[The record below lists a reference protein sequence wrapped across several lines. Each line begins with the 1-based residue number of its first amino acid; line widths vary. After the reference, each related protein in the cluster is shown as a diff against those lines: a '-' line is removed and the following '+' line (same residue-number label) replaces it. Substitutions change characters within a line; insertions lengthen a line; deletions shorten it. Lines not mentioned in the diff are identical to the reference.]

1 MNNQQSQG
9 IKTIQGLCAPMMIN
23 DIDTDIIIPA
33 QHLTQTSKSGYGQH
47 AFARLK
53 QADPSF
59 VLNQDRYQQAKVLV
73 TGDNFGC
80 GSSREHAV
88 WAIQELGF
96 EAIIAPSFAD
106 IFSNNAR
113 KNGLV
118 LITQTLD
125 RCQELAE
132 ASHASDLHISIDLV
146 KAQASTQQMS
156 FSFSMNPFFQHCIT
170 QGHSELDYLM
180 GHYRAIQSRHQQA
193 ADNVLFIDL
202 NGYQHRSIPA

>member
-1 MNNQQSQG
+1 MKTKKNQAVTHIS
-9 IKTIQGLCAPMMIN
+9 GLSAPMMIN

-53 QADPSF
+53 QADPDF
-59 VLNQDRYQQAKVLV
+59 VLNQSRYQGAKVLI
-73 TGDNFGC
+73 TGANFGC

-96 EAIIAPSFAD
+96 AAIIAPSYAD

-118 LITQTLD
+118 LIEQPMD
-125 RCQELAE
+125 ICQQLANHSKVSLQVME
-132 ASHASDLHISIDLV
+132 IDLL
-146 KAQASTQQMS
+146 KSQAKTPHLN
-156 FSFSMNPFFQHCIT
+156 FDFEINPFFQHCIT

-180 GHYRAIQSRHQQA
+180 THHAAIAEHKNQATNQQ
-193 ADNVLFIDL
+193 LFI
-202 NGYQHRSIPA
+202 HFPERSGANS

>member
-1 MNNQQSQG
+1 MNQAVKQIN
-9 IKTIQGLCAPMMIN
+9 GLCAPLMLD

-53 QADPSF
+53 QADPNF
-59 VLNQDRYQQAKVLV
+59 VLNQSKYQAASVLIA
-73 TGDNFGC
+73 GDNFGC

-96 EAIIAPSFAD
+96 KAIIAPSFAD

-118 LITQTLD
+118 LIEQSTDVCSQLAHMAEKT
-125 RCQELAE
+125 ELE
-132 ASHASDLHISIDLV
+132 VDIDLLNA
-146 KAQASTQQMS
+146 KLSTNGQT
-156 FSFSMNPFFQHCIT
+156 FDFEINPFFQHCLT
-170 QGHSELDYLM
+170 HGHSELDYLLSKQNE
-180 GHYRAIQSRHQQA
+180 I
-193 ADNVLFIDL
+193 NLFKKQML
-202 NGYQHRSIPA
+202 NQHIFINYDGVSQ

>member
-1 MNNQQSQG
+1 MKPSNNNA
-9 IKTIQGLCAPMMIN
+9 IKHINGLCAPMMIN

-33 QHLTQTSKSGYGQH
+33 QHLTQTSQKGYGQH

-53 QADPSF
+53 QADADF
-59 VLNQDRYQQAKVLV
+59 VLNQPQFQEAKVLI

-118 LITQTLD
+118 LIEQSHEI
-125 RCQELAE
+125 CQKLADL
-132 ASHASDLHISIDLV
+132 ASTGEFIINIDLI
-146 KAQASTQQMS
+146 KARAQAAGFEFN
-156 FSFSMNPFFQHCIT
+156 FSINPFFQHCIT
-170 QGHSELDYLM
+170 LGHSELDYLM
-180 GHYRAIQSRHQQA
+180 AHQNQIFEHKSQLK
-193 ADNVLFIDL
+193 NQQLFIQYP
-202 NGYQHRSIPA
+202 NPTGASQ

>member
-1 MNNQQSQG
+1 MKLDKNPAITK
-9 IKTIQGLCAPMMIN
+9 IKGLCVPMMIN

-53 QADPSF
+53 QADPDF
-59 VLNQDRYQQAKVLV
+59 VLNQSRYQGAKILI
-73 TGDNFGC
+73 TGENFGC

-96 EAIIAPSFAD
+96 AAIIAPSFAD

-118 LITQTLD
+118 LIEQTMKI
-125 RCQELAE
+125 CQQLANHSK
-132 ASHASDLHISIDLV
+132 ASPQTMEIDLLKSQV
-146 KAQASTQQMS
+146 KTPQVYFDFTV
-156 FSFSMNPFFQHCIT
+156 NPFFQYCIT

-180 GHYRAIQSRHQQA
+180 AHQTAIVDHKNQALNRQLFLYYPNQSGA
-193 ADNVLFIDL
+193 
-202 NGYQHRSIPA
+202 SS

>member
-1 MNNQQSQG
+1 MKSNNQPQKITHIS
-9 IKTIQGLCAPMMIN
+9 GLCAPMMIN

-33 QHLTQTSKSGYGQH
+33 QHLTQTSKSGYGAH

-53 QADPSF
+53 QADPDF
-59 VLNQDRYQQAKVLV
+59 VLNQPRYQEAKILV
-73 TGDNFGC
+73 TGENFGC

-96 EAIIAPSFAD
+96 AAIIAPSFAD

-118 LITQTLD
+118 LIEQPMDICQQLANHCKVSAQTM
-125 RCQELAE
+125 E
-132 ASHASDLHISIDLV
+132 IDLL
-146 KAQASTQQMS
+146 KSQAKTAHLY
-156 FSFSMNPFFQHCIT
+156 FDFVINPFFQYGIT

-180 GHYRAIQSRHQQA
+180 IHQA
-193 ADNVLFIDL
+193 AIAAHKRQAKNQQLFIHLPDHS
-202 NGYQHRSIPA
+202 GAHS